1 MNILLGSTFFTSV
14 TCVNVR
20 RGIHCTRFFF
30 LKRMLLTILNTKQYP
45 EAFGKLGE
53 VDPRGTGNIFPFI
66 LTILILL

>member
-1 MNILLGSTFFTSV
+1 MYKVFV
-14 TCVNVR
+14 
-20 RGIHCTRFFF
+20 